1 MRERDYRESR
11 ICRILGNPSAYQILG
26 LLQDGSR
33 RQPTDI
39 AKVLDRSLATVSV
52 TLRLLRNADLLRYE
66 HQGRATW
73 YWLKYPAEVRRM
85 RSALLD
91 IVERTTRRLRKDR

>member
-26 LLQDGSR
+26 LLLDGAH
-33 RQPTDI
+33 RQPTEI
-39 AKVLDRSLATVSV
+39 AKVLDRSLPTVSM
-52 TLRLLRNADLLRYE
+52 TLRILRNADLLRYE
-66 HQGRATW
+66 HQGRITR
-73 YWLKYPAEVRRM
+73 YWLKYPVEVRRM
-85 RSALLD
+85 RAALLD